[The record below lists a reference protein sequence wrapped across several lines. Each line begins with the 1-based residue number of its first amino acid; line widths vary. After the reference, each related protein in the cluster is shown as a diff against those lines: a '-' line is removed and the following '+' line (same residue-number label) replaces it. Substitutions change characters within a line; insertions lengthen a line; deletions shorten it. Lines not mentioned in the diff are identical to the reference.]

1 MNLINKTIGFIF
13 CLLSVAVWYTGSVFV
28 GIIKDQ
34 RQLII
39 GHIGFSELITL
50 SSFVVGTITIIV
62 IITLIG
68 LIIFAIGFSL
78 IIKD

>member
-50 SSFVVGTITIIV
+50 SSFVIGTIATIA
-62 IITLIG
+62 IITSIG
-68 LIIFAIGFSL
+68 LIVFAIGFSL
-78 IIKD
+78 IIED

>member
-13 CLLSVAVWYTGSVFV
+13 CLLSVVVWYTGSVFV